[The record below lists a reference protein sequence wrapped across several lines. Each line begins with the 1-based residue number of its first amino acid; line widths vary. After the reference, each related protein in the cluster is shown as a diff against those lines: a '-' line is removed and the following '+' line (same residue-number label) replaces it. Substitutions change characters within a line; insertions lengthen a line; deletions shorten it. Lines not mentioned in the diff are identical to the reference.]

1 MKEYKFFLDSNVFL
15 RPIVKDDE
23 NKLNECKDLFGKVGK
38 NKLIAVTSN
47 FVLAEIVWV
56 CQKFYGLDKVIV
68 TGALKRILNYKGIKI
83 LDGSDPALAVDI
95 YERYN
100 IKFIDALIASHPKIQ
115 SKEMIVVSY
124 DKDFDKLG
132 VIRKE
137 PGEIVDKIK

>member
-1 MKEYKFFLDSNVFL
+1 MKEYKFFLDSNIFL

-23 NKLNECKDLFGKVGK
+23 IKLNECKDLFNEVNG
-38 NKLIAVTSN
+38 NRLAAVTSN
-47 FVLAEIVWV
+47 FILAEIVWV
-56 CQKFYGLDKVIV
+56 CQKFYGLDKGTVM
-68 TGALKRILNYKGIKI
+68 GALKRILSYKGIKV
-83 LDGSDPALAVDI
+83 LDGSNPVLAVDI

-115 SKEMIVVSY
+115 SKEMIVISY

-137 PGEIVDKIK
+137 PGEIVKKK

>member
-1 MKEYKFFLDSNVFL
+1 MKEYKFFLDSNIFL

-23 NKLNECKDLFGKVGK
+23 VKQNECRDLFNRVNE
-38 NKLIAVTSN
+38 NKLITVTSS

-56 CQKFYGLDKVIV
+56 CQKFYGLDKETVV
-68 TGALKRILNYKGIKI
+68 GALKRILNYKGIKV
-83 LDGSDPALAVDI
+83 LDGSNTALAVDI

-132 VIRKE
+132 IIRKE
-137 PGEIVDKIK
+137 PGEIIEK